1 MGLETDISATLD
13 LPLLLRWWDLL
24 IESSER
30 WVVIGSLIPAKTGLF
45 SKRVVITR
53 RCELSTKAAL
63 GSAVCRKN
71 QKLFWPISTFIIV
84 SWKVLGRR
92 VERTALKHRLPCAP
106 CGRPQPLATVPAKRY
121 PRPILIKNHR
131 HMAPHAST
139 SHKPIESNLTY
150 HDSHYKSQR
159 YG

>member
-1 MGLETDISATLD
+1 MGSVDRVFGEVGGHRFLNSRENRIVFKTLR
-13 LPLLLRWWDLL
+13 P
-24 IESSER
+24 
-30 WVVIGSLIPAKTGLF
+30 GSHN
-45 SKRVVITR
+45 
-53 RCELSTKAAL
+53 LSTKAAL
-63 GSAVCRKN
+63 GPAVCRKN

-131 HMAPHAST
+131 HMAPHASHISQANRKQSDLPRRPLIIAAIWANLIQAT
-139 SHKPIESNLTY
+139 SIPKSRFSKP
-150 HDSHYKSQR
+150 R
-159 YG
+159 